1 MILSAPLSAY
11 NSQGFPHRITP
22 NLAVRPQGTPLY
34 VAGVGKINKLNR
46 GYFKESSEELCRVA
60 VAIAPYTAD
69 RARDWIVKHGSKGNS
84 TLTEQLLLRE
94 NIITPYSIS
103 NPLKVAVYLRVIS
116 PLRGDYLI
124 HLLKESFHECPYES
138 YRDFMTTLASAM
150 GDQLN
155 KGDEVGFH
163 FFDNGDITI
172 TYNGVATGMVNIPSV
187 TGILLDAFMDPTYG
201 IVPDLSDKVI
211 TGIVKMKYD

>member
-1 MILSAPLSAY
+1 M
-11 NSQGFPHRITP
+11 
-22 NLAVRPQGTPLY
+22 RPQATPLY
-34 VAGVGKINKLNR
+34 IAGVGKIIKLNR
-46 GYFKESSEELCRVA
+46 GIFKETAEELCRVA
-60 VAIAPYTAD
+60 VALAPATAD
-69 RARDWIVKHGSKGNS
+69 RAKDWIVKHGSKGNS

-103 NPLKVAVYLRVIS
+103 NPLKVAVYLRVMS

-124 HLLKESFHECPYES
+124 HLLKESFSQCPYES
-138 YRDFMTTLASAM
+138 YRDFMTTLASAI

-172 TYNGVATGMVNIPSV
+172 TYNGVATGMVNIPPM
-187 TGILLDAFMDPTYG
+187 TRILLDAFIDPTYG
-201 IVPDLSDKVI
+201 IVPDLFDTVM